1 MTQQSSRLDIII
13 DSRQAQRNGEQLRI
27 TLNNIV
33 NVGDQAARSMDGAGT
48 AAKAAATAFAA
59 LGAGRVVGEI
69 IRLTDAF
76 KSMQGSLGLVSSSTS
91 VASDSFQQL
100 LKMANNTGSS
110 LESTVSLF
118 TRLSNATRG
127 AGYTTEQLLG
137 VTDAINKAFVISGA
151 TMQEASNA
159 AIQLSQGLASGTLRG
174 EELNSVMEQ
183 GPRITRALAEYLGV
197 TNGQIRQMASDGK
210 ITAEVVTNAL
220 LKSLSSLNGEL
231 ERMPRRF
238 EQAST
243 ALKNNF
249 LAAVGQIDIDPL
261 ISSVDALADSLAKPE
276 VISGIQ
282 SIATGLGNVVA
293 AGGTGLKTVVA
304 NTDALMAITG
314 AYAVKVGVGLVS
326 SLALAAKARLA
337 DTAASH
343 QQIIASRQGEVA
355 AVAEA
360 VALQSI
366 VVASTEA
373 GLARAIYARSE
384 AMAATQS
391 ELANVRQLKSGLALA
406 TQAEAL
412 SVVQLQAAASQ
423 LASDR
428 QLELSRMQAQINTTG
443 LAASHS
449 RLAEIRIA
457 EAAITTQ
464 LAAAEVRL
472 STAQLAAT
480 ESLAAAQARLAV
492 ARQAELA
499 TGAVVGQQTVALNAA
514 RTEGAAILA
523 TQAAAQNAL
532 NAAESRSAVARSA
545 GAAAMAALGGPMG
558 LVTLG
563 LAALAGGA
571 IYLASSNDT
580 ATKSLIDQGLALDE
594 QVEKFKRLNAEQ
606 KQFQASGWMRDQK
619 KEAEEAAK
627 ALDLYQAKAQ
637 TGLSITGATAGAS
650 MRQFQSLFDEV
661 KNGQRSLASL
671 TTWLSDN
678 TKISAEYKTQ
688 LIGLANTYATSNEA
702 SQRYGELLDRSKSSA
717 NSASAAASDLA
728 KSLGAAGA
736 SVESNAQA
744 WSKYIDQL
752 TKARDLVGAN
762 AAAEAAYT
770 AVKMGASVAQQAQA
784 KAIAAQ
790 TDLLNK
796 YQEAVKENNKA
807 EQERLKVLLVASY
820 TAMQAAEDSAAAQK
834 KALND
839 TAKTAEESA
848 TRQVNAMQRII
859 DKSINLAAGRNLL
872 LVNQPEQNLSGYGLL
887 TNGGTAPAAP
897 VAQRKT
903 PQQLAEEQMAQIV
916 AGTTPNKP
924 AKTPKGPSEKGA
936 LSAALSAFD
945 ALYKKADPAA
955 QAVRDLTEAQE
966 KLQLALSKGKITQEQ
981 YGVAL
986 GQASRDYAAVVA
998 KTGELSQA
1006 EQYRAQILK
1015 QLQNQQDAANAA
1027 AAAVGMGSERAGRE
1041 QERLKLEKDTNDR
1054 LLQLRTEL
1062 ANAQGAKQR
1071 EALQAQID
1079 ITNEMFPQQVAIME
1093 AGWAQVDAAQANW
1106 TNGITAGWDNYQ
1118 AKVADVAYQTE
1129 TIMTD
1134 SLDTITSGFG
1144 GAFSKMALDG
1154 QSFGDVTRGVFENVV
1169 RGVLD
1174 GIGQMA
1180 AQWLVYQGIQLV
1192 MGKATQASAAGQMA
1206 ANASATSL
1214 QAGLATFASTAAI
1227 PIVGPLLAPGAM
1239 ATALSITGPLAG
1251 AVAAAATAGV
1261 GFSQGGYTGPGGVN
1275 QPAGVVHKG
1284 EVVWSQADIS
1294 RFGGVAAVEAMRRG
1308 DAMPAGFSA
1317 SGPNGSAK
1325 SSGSS
1330 GTATPAQASPQLNV
1344 QIANYG
1350 NDKVSARID
1359 GDQLKVIIAAA
1370 EDHIV
1375 AGIATGQGK
1384 VSRSMSGTYGLQRR
1398 GR

>member
-1 MTQQSSRLDIII
+1 MGLAQQP
-13 DSRQAQRNGEQLRI
+13 EQ
-27 TLNNIV
+27 T
-33 NVGDQAARSMDGAGT
+33 GA
-48 AAKAAATAFAA
+48 AFAA
-59 LGAGRVVGEI
+59 LGASRVVSEI
-69 IRLTDAF
+69 IRLSDAF
-76 KSMQGSLGLVSSSTS
+76 KSMQGSLALVSSSNS
-91 VASDSFQQL
+91 VASDSFQKL
-100 LKMANNTGSS
+100 LTMANNTGSS
-110 LESTVSLF
+110 LESTVSLY
-118 TRLSNATRG
+118 TRLANATRG

-197 TNGQIRQMASDGK
+197 TNGQIRQMAADGK

-249 LAAVGQIDIDPL
+249 LAAVGQIDINPL

-293 AGGTGLKTVVA
+293 VGGTGLKTVVA

-337 DTAASH
+337 DTAAAH
-343 QQIIASRQGEVA
+343 QQTIASRQGEVA

-360 VALQSI
+360 LALQSI

-391 ELANVRQLKSGLALA
+391 ELANVRQMKSGLALA

-412 SVVQLQAAASQ
+412 SVVQLQATASQ

-428 QLELSRMQAQINTTG
+428 QLEVSRMQAQINTTG

-472 STAQLAAT
+472 SAAQLAAT
-480 ESLAAAQARLAV
+480 ESVTAAQARLAV

-514 RTEGAAILA
+514 RTEGAVILGA
-523 TQAAAQNAL
+523 QTAAQNAL
-532 NAAESRSAVARSA
+532 NAAESRGAMTRTA

-580 ATKSLIDQGLALDE
+580 ATKSLIDQGLALDD

-606 KQFQASGWMRDQK
+606 RQFQASSWMRDQK

-627 ALDLYQAKAQ
+627 ALDLYQATAK

-661 KNGQRSLASL
+661 RSGQKPLADL
-671 TTWLSDN
+671 TTWLGDN
-678 TKISAEYKTQ
+678 TRLSAEYKTQ

-702 SQRYGELLDRSKSSA
+702 SQRYGELLDRSKISA
-717 NSASAAASDLA
+717 NSASVAATGLA
-728 KSLGAAGA
+728 KSQGAAGA
-736 SVESNAQA
+736 SVESSAQA

-752 TKARDLVGAN
+752 TKTRDLVGAN

-770 AVKMGASVAQQAQA
+770 AIKMGASTAQQAQA

-796 YQEAVKENNKA
+796 YQDAVKENNKA

-820 TAMQAAEDSAAAQK
+820 TAMQAAEDLAAAKK
-834 KALND
+834 KAD
-839 TAKTAEESA
+839 AETAKSAEDSSKRQITAIEK
-848 TRQVNAMQRII
+848 V
-859 DKSINLAAGRNLL
+859 AAASYASLL
-872 LVNQPEQNLSGYGLL
+872 TKPAAQQNLGGYGLL
-887 TNGGTAPAAP
+887 TNGGTAPTAP
-897 VAQRKT
+897 VVPRKT
-903 PQQLAEEQMAQIV
+903 PQQLADEAAAQI
-916 AGTTPNKP
+916 ATGTTPNKP

-936 LSAALSAFD
+936 LNAALSAFD

-955 QAVRDLTEAQE
+955 QAVGDLTEAQE

-986 GQASRDYAAVVA
+986 GQASRDYAAVIA

-1041 QERLKLEKDTNDR
+1041 QERLKLEKDTNDK
-1054 LLQLRTEL
+1054 LLGLRTEL
-1062 ANAQGAKQR
+1062 ANAQGEKQR
-1071 EALQAQID
+1071 QALQAQID
-1079 ITNEMFPQQVAIME
+1079 ITNELYPQQVAIME
-1093 AGWAQVDAAQANW
+1093 NGWAQVDAAQANW
-1106 TNGITAGWDNYQ
+1106 MNGITAGWDNYQ

-1129 TIMTD
+1129 MIMTD
-1134 SLDTITSGFG
+1134 SLDVVTSGYG
-1144 GAFSKMALDG
+1144 SAFSKMALDG
-1154 QSFGDVTRGVFENVV
+1154 QSFGEVTRGVFDSLA
-1169 RGVLD
+1169 RTVLD
-1174 GIGQMA
+1174 GLGQMG
-1180 AQWLVYQGIQLV
+1180 AQWLVLQGIKLAFGQTEQAMHIARMAGISTEMTAEV
-1192 MGKATQASAAGQMA
+1192 TKEAVVTEAKIAGTATAEGISLASLAKTTIANIAAAGETLA
-1206 ANASATSL
+1206 AWLPASL
-1214 QAGLATFASTAAI
+1214 VASIGSFGAAAV
-1227 PIVGPLLAPGAM
+1227 VGGGALLAAF
-1239 ATALSITGPLAG
+1239 ALIK
-1251 AVAAAATAGV
+1251 
-1261 GFSQGGYTGPGGVN
+1261 GFSDGGYTGPGGVN
-1275 QPAGVVHKG
+1275 QPAGIVHKG

-1308 DAMPAGFSA
+1308 DAMPAGI
-1317 SGPNGSAK
+1317 SGRGSK
-1325 SSGSS
+1325 SSSGATGSGS
-1330 GTATPAQASPQLNV
+1330 TRV
-1344 QIANYG
+1344 QP
-1350 NDKVSARID
+1350 
-1359 GDQLKVIIAAA
+1359 AAA
-1370 EDHIV
+1370 PITVQLVED
-1375 AGIATGQGK
+1375 ASKAGK
-1384 VSRSMSGTYGLQRR
+1384 VARTQLTEGDVIRIYVANIFSEGDAHDANRAKYGLSSQ
-1398 GR
+1398 GT

>member
-1 MTQQSSRLDIII
+1 MAQQSSRLDIII

-27 TLNNIV
+27 TLNNLV
-33 NVGDQAARSMDGAGT
+33 VVGDQTARAMDGAGT
-48 AAKAAATAFAA
+48 AARAAGTAFAA
-59 LGAGRVVGEI
+59 LGAGRVASEI

-76 KSMQGSLGLVSSSTS
+76 KSMQGSLALVSSSNS
-91 VASDSFQQL
+91 VASDSFQKL
-100 LKMANNTGSS
+100 LTMANNTGSS

-127 AGYTTEQLLG
+127 AGYTTAQLLG

-249 LAAVGQIDIDPL
+249 LAAVGQIDINPL
-261 ISSVDALADSLAKPE
+261 ISSVDALANSLAKPE

-282 SIATGLGNVVA
+282 TIATGLGNVVA
-293 AGGTGLKTVVA
+293 VGGDGLKTVVT

-314 AYAVKVGVGLVS
+314 AYAAKVGVGLVS
-326 SLALAAKARLA
+326 SLSLAAKARYE
-337 DTAASH
+337 S
-343 QQIIASRQGEVA
+343 
-355 AVAEA
+355 
-360 VALQSI
+360 
-366 VVASTEA
+366 
-373 GLARAIYARSE
+373 
-384 AMAATQS
+384 MAATQAQIVA
-391 ELANVRQLKSGLALA
+391 ERQAAVVSTA
-406 TQAEAL
+406 AEAQA
-412 SVVQLQAAASQ
+412 SRRAVAEQAAALAISQ
-423 LASDR
+423 RALVESAATRAFQANSLAQIQSV
-428 QLELSRMQAQINTTG
+428 QAQLVADRALETQRLKSQITDTG
-443 LAASHS
+443 RQQSLA
-449 RLAEIRIA
+449 RLAEIRRT
-457 EAAITTQ
+457 EAIVTTQ
-464 LAAAEVRL
+464 QVAAKTALNQASAAEL
-472 STAQLAAT
+472 
-480 ESLAAAQARLAV
+480 AAQAAVTAANVRVTASREADVLAV
-492 ARQAELA
+492 NAQSAAQLR
-499 TGAVVGQQTVALNAA
+499 LNAA
-514 RTEGAAILA
+514 QSIGARTSS
-523 TQAAAQNAL
+523 AL
-532 NAAESRSAVARSA
+532 MGLV
-545 GAAAMAALGGPMG
+545 GGPMG
-558 LVTLG
+558 LLTTAIT
-563 LAALAGGA
+563 LAAGAA
-571 IYLASSNDT
+571 IYFATSTDT
-580 ATKSLIDQGLALDE
+580 ATKSLIDQNLTLDDSIS
-594 QVEKFKRLNAEQ
+594 KFAQLNAEQ
-606 KQFQASGWMRDQK
+606 QRSQKFEWIKEQKASLEESGQAIKQYRLDGAEAFLQIGNSANGYREKFNAMVQEVRDGKRSLDSVTEWARTNTSLTDEQISKLADSATAYSTNTDRADKLGQMLDRASGS
-619 KEAEEAAK
+619 
-627 ALDLYQAKAQ
+627 
-637 TGLSITGATAGAS
+637 TG
-650 MRQFQSLFDEV
+650 
-661 KNGQRSLASL
+661 SL
-671 TTWLSDN
+671 TQSTTALAAVQ
-678 TKISAEYKTQ
+678 TK
-688 LIGLANTYATSNEA
+688 
-702 SQRYGELLDRSKSSA
+702 
-717 NSASAAASDLA
+717 
-728 KSLGAAGA
+728 AAGTQA
-736 SVESNAQA
+736 VSVDA
-744 WSKYIDQL
+744 WSKYVDQL

-770 AVKMGASVAQQAQA
+770 AIKMGANTAQQAQA

-796 YQEAVKENNKA
+796 YQDAVKENNKA
-807 EQERLKVLLVASY
+807 EQERLKVLLVSSY

-872 LVNQPEQNLSGYGLL
+872 LVNQPDQNLSGYALL

-897 VAQRKT
+897 TAKRKT

-916 AGTTPNKP
+916 AGTTPNNPTKP
-924 AKTPKGPSEKGA
+924 PKGPSEKGA
-936 LSAALSAFD
+936 LSSALSAFD
-945 ALYKKADPAA
+945 ALYKKADPAS
-955 QAVRDLTEAQE
+955 QAVRDVTEAQE

-986 GQASRDYAAVVA
+986 GQASRDYAAVIA

-1015 QLQNQQDAANAA
+1015 QLQNQQDAANAQ
-1027 AAAVGMGSERAGRE
+1027 AAAVGMGGEQAARA
-1041 QERLKLEKDTNDR
+1041 QERLKLEKETNDR

-1062 ANAQGAKQR
+1062 ANAQGEKQR
-1071 EALQAQID
+1071 QALQAQID
-1079 ITNEMFPQQVAIME
+1079 ITNEMFPQQIAIME
-1093 AGWAQVDAAQANW
+1093 NGWAQVDAAQANW
-1106 TNGITAGWDNYQ
+1106 MSGITAGWDNYQ

-1154 QSFGDVTRGVFENVV
+1154 QSFGDVTRDVFENVV

-1192 MGKATQASAAGQMA
+1192 MGKATQVSAAGQMA

-1214 QAGLATFASTAAI
+1214 QAGLAAFASTAAI

-1261 GFSQGGYTGPGGVN
+1261 GFSEGGYTGPGGVN
-1275 QPAGVVHKG
+1275 QPAGIVHKG
-1284 EVVWSQADIS
+1284 EVVWSQADINRS
-1294 RFGGVAAVEAMRRG
+1294 GGVAAVEAMRRG
-1308 DAMPAGFSA
+1308 DAMPAGFSS
-1317 SGPNGSAK
+1317 SGPSGSAK
-1325 SSGSS
+1325 SSSSSRGGSQ
-1330 GTATPAQASPQLNV
+1330 ATQPQTVVNIHEDASRAGQVQTSAGPDGKQMMEIFVSNFKGQTGPAKAFEQ
-1344 QIANYG
+1344 
-1350 NDKVSARID
+1350 
-1359 GDQLKVIIAAA
+1359 
-1370 EDHIV
+1370 
-1375 AGIATGQGK
+1375 
-1384 VSRSMSGTYGLQRR
+1384 MYGLKRV

>member
-27 TLNNIV
+27 TLNNLV
-33 NVGDQAARSMDGAGT
+33 VVGDQASRSMDGAGT
-48 AAKAAATAFAA
+48 AARAAGAAFAA

-282 SIATGLGNVVA
+282 TIATGLGNVVA
-293 AGGTGLKTVVA
+293 IGGDGLKAVVT

-314 AYAVKVGVGLVS
+314 AYATKVGVGLVS
-326 SLALAAKARLA
+326 SLGLAVKARLA
-337 DTAASH
+337 DTIAAN
-343 QQIIASRQGEVA
+343 QQIIASRQAEVA
-355 AVAEA
+355 AAAEA
-360 VALQSI
+360 VAIQSV

-373 GLARAIYARSE
+373 SLARAIYARSE
-384 AMAATQS
+384 AMAAAQT
-391 ELANVRQLKSGLALA
+391 ELASLKQLKAVSA
-406 TQAEAL
+406 
-412 SVVQLQAAASQ
+412 Q
-423 LASDR
+423 LAADR
-428 QLELSRMQAQINTTG
+428 NLEIQRQKAQISNAG
-443 LAASHS
+443 LTASHT
-449 RLAEIRIA
+449 RLAEIRTA
-457 EAAITTQ
+457 EAAITSQ
-464 LAAAEVRL
+464 L
-472 STAQLAAT
+472 TAT
-480 ESLAAAQARLAV
+480 EARLAA

-514 RTEGAAILA
+514 RTEGAAILG

-532 NAAESRSAVARSA
+532 NAAESR
-545 GAAAMAALGGPMG
+545 GAAVRGASMAAIGGPLG

-563 LAALAGGA
+563 LSAAAA
-571 IYLASSNDT
+571 AYIYFSSSADT
-580 ATKSLIDQGLALDE
+580 GTQSLIDQNLTIE
-594 QVEKFKRLNAEQ
+594 ETVKKFDSLTAAQQRN
-606 KQFQASGWMRDQK
+606 QASKWV
-619 KEAEEAAK
+619 EA
-627 ALDLYQAKAQ
+627 QQ
-637 TGLSITGATAGAS
+637 
-650 MRQFQSLFDEV
+650 
-661 KNGQRSLASL
+661 ASL
-671 TTWLSDN
+671 D
-678 TKISAEYKTQ
+678 Q
-688 LIGLANTYATSNEA
+688 
-702 SQRYGELLDRSKSSA
+702 
-717 NSASAAASDLA
+717 ASAAASNYENIA
-728 KSLGAAGA
+728 GNAITSVGAARVSDLSTLSSMIAQVKSGQKTLDDVTVWLQSTQGLTGNFKSSLEGIAAGYDTSIQSADGYAERLQSVDRHTQDLSANNGKLAASQDATSKANGA
-736 SVESNAQA
+736 GTQA
-744 WSKYIDQL
+744 WDKYIEQL

-762 AAAEAAYT
+762 AAAEAAYN
-770 AVKMGASVAQQAQA
+770 AVKMGATAAQIEQA
-784 KAIAAQ
+784 KAIASQ

-796 YQEAVKENNKA
+796 YQDAVKENNKA

-820 TAMQAAEDSAAAQK
+820 TAMQAAEDLAAAKK
-834 KALND
+834 KAD
-839 TAKTAEESA
+839 AEAAKSAEDSSKRQITAIEK
-848 TRQVNAMQRII
+848 V
-859 DKSINLAAGRNLL
+859 AAASYASLL
-872 LVNQPEQNLSGYGLL
+872 TKPAAQQGLGGYGLL
-887 TNGGTAPAAP
+887 TNGGTAPVAP
-897 VAQRKT
+897 VVPRKT
-903 PQQLAEEQMAQIV
+903 PQQLADEAAAQIT

-924 AKTPKGPSEKGA
+924 AKTPKGPSEKGE
-936 LSAALSAFD
+936 LNAALSAFD

-966 KLQLALSKGKITQEQ
+966 KLQFALSKGKITQEQ

-986 GQASRDYAAVVA
+986 GQASRDYAAVIA

-1015 QLQNQQDAANAA
+1015 QLQNQQEAANAA

-1041 QERLKLEKDTNDR
+1041 QERLKLEKETNDK
-1054 LLQLRTEL
+1054 LLGLRTEL
-1062 ANAQGAKQR
+1062 ANAQGDKQR
-1071 EALQAQID
+1071 QALQAQID
-1079 ITNEMFPQQVAIME
+1079 ITNELYPQQVAIME
-1093 AGWAQVDAAQANW
+1093 QGFVQIDAAQANW
-1106 TNGITAGWDNYQ
+1106 MNGITAGWDNYQ
-1118 AKVADVAYQTE
+1118 AKVQDVASQTE
-1129 TIMTD
+1129 SIMAG

-1144 GAFSKMALDG
+1144 GALSAMALDG
-1154 QSFGDVTRGVFENVV
+1154 ESFGEVMRGTFEGLV

-1174 GIGQMA
+1174 GLGEMA
-1180 AQWLVYQGIQLV
+1180 AQWLINQGIQLAF
-1192 MGKATQASAAGQMA
+1192 GKTEQALRAAK
-1206 ANASATSL
+1206 
-1214 QAGLATFASTAAI
+1214 
-1227 PIVGPLLAPGAM
+1227 
-1239 ATALSITGPLAG
+1239 LAG
-1251 AVAAAATAGV
+1251 IATETSAEATGAAAVAAAKVTADGVITTSSLASTATTTGAQVAAAGTTLSAWLPAALVASIGSFGAAAVV
-1261 GFSQGGYTGPGGVN
+1261 GGTALLAAFALIKGFEKGGYTGNGGTKDV
-1275 QPAGVVHKG
+1275 AGVVHGK
-1284 EVVWSQADIS
+1284 EFVFDAASTS
-1294 RFGGVAAVEAMRRG
+1294 RIGVENLEAMRKGEALPGGTSTKLIRSS
-1308 DAMPAGFSA
+1308 DSA
-1317 SGPNGSAK
+1317 EPSD
-1325 SSGSS
+1325 SGSGGGVVVNLIEDKSQKS
-1330 GTATPAQASPQLNV
+1330 GTVSSRVVDRQQVLDIVVSS
-1344 QIANYG
+1344 IYG
-1350 NDKVSARID
+1350 DEEVHDALSTKY
-1359 GDQLKVIIAAA
+1359 
-1370 EDHIV
+1370 
-1375 AGIATGQGK
+1375 GI
-1384 VSRSMSGTYGLQRR
+1384 SGV